1 VGNRRPACG
10 LRGPAPG
17 QYHRR
22 PIPRESQ
29 MYSGSIVAIVTPMS
43 ATGEL
48 DLVAWDA
55 LVDWH
60 LAEGSDGIV
69 VGGTTGESPTVTL
82 AEQVELTRRA
92 AARVRGRVPL
102 IAGSG
107 TNDTARSIERTRELA
122 AAGADAVLVVTPY
135 YNKPTQEG
143 LFQHFSAIADDSS
156 VPVILYNVPSRT
168 GVDLLPETAERLA
181 AHPRIVSLKEATGN
195 LARLAELQ
203 ARCGTELELLSG
215 DDPIAAEAILAGAR
229 GVISVT
235 ANVVPRAMHELASVA
250 LRGDAD
256 QARALDARLQGL
268 HRALFVESNPIPVKW
283 AVARLG
289 LTGDGIRLPLT
300 PLSAAGQVTV
310 REAMRAAGVACD

>member
-1 VGNRRPACG
+1 
-10 LRGPAPG
+10 
-17 QYHRR
+17 
-22 PIPRESQ
+22 

-82 AEQVELTRRA
+82 AEQVELTRLA

>member
-1 VGNRRPACG
+1 
-10 LRGPAPG
+10 
-17 QYHRR
+17 
-22 PIPRESQ
+22 